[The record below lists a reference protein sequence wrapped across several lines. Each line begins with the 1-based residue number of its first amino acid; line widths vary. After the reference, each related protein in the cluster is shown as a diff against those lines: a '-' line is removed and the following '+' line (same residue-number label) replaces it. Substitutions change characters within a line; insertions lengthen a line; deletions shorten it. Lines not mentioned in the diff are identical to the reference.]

1 MLRIYK
7 YLLRPN
13 DKQAD
18 ALEFLMGQHRLVY
31 NLALEQRI
39 NTYKENGKGITYP
52 SQWKHFR
59 DLRRDNPDTLG
70 LVNASSLQQTLR
82 RLDRAYSAFFRRL
95 KSGEKPGF
103 PRFKS
108 RSRFNTIE
116 YTYGDGCKLR
126 TSDNGRV
133 TFYVQNVGEIRVCYH
148 RRIPENATV
157 KHAYIT
163 RRNGRWYVSLALDLP
178 NTNVPREPTGRQ
190 VGVDVGLKNIAGLS
204 TEEFIQNPHW
214 LRNSLAKLR
223 RLQRHASRQVKGSQR
238 QRKTYQQIA
247 RLYEHIEH
255 QRRDYLH
262 KQSKRLVEEYDLIAI
277 EDLALAF
284 MNRNPHLALSSH
296 DAGFGIFRQML
307 EYKAE
312 SAGIPVIA
320 VKPANTSQA
329 CSGCGS
335 IVPKDLSVRIHEC
348 PQCGLVL
355 DRDVNAARNIL
366 TLALQ
371 TPLGRSGQAVTWA
384 TAPCVA

>member
-1 MLRIYK
+1 LRTYR

-13 DKQAD
+13 SSQAEM
-18 ALEFLMGQHRLVY
+18 LEFLVEQHRLVY

-70 LVNASSLQQTLR
+70 LVNVSSLQQTLR
-82 RLDRAYSAFFRRL
+82 RLDKAYSAFFRRL

-126 TSDNGRV
+126 TSENGRV

-190 VGVDVGLKNIAGLS
+190 VGVDVGLKNIAVLS
-204 TEEFIQNPHW
+204 TGEFIQNPRW
-214 LRNSLAKLR
+214 MQINLAKLR
-223 RLQRHASRQVKGSQR
+223 RLQRHASRQVKGNQR

-247 RLYEHIEH
+247 KLYEHIEH
-255 QRRDYLH
+255 QRRDCLH
-262 KQSKRLVEEYDLIAI
+262 KQSKRLVEGYDLIAI

-284 MNRNPHLALSSH
+284 MNRNRHLALSSH

-312 SAGIPVIA
+312 SAGIPVVA

-366 TLALQ
+366 TLASQ
-371 TPLGRSGQAVTWA
+371 TPLGRSGQPVTWA
-384 TAPCVA
+384 VAPGVG